1 MILQLNRLRFSHH
14 NNHHRMS
21 EVSLSPL
28 QAFRSIVTGNLHRVL
43 ESQKL
48 GSEFLSFKWI
58 HQCFQ
63 VLPILNNEFAK
74 LMAEIDYPVSSWE
87 AGSIDEYLDYTM
99 NLLELLNAI
108 NSSISHLNQARVSLS
123 HALSLMESS
132 PAMGV
137 ERMREITLH
146 DSIKGFKGS
155 VGDEERNRKGKERI
169 FHEAILVMKGTAFWI
184 CGVVLSGLRS
194 DTWPL
199 MEIMESGVVV
209 DCSLMPLE
217 YSIFRNKITEKRG
230 LVKEVEDVNETVRM
244 IVSKGIGDFDVAM
257 ELKRRLE
264 MVRNGLKGLK
274 EEEEGLFA
282 DVMAA
287 RNEVLETLRRKNK

>member
-1 MILQLNRLRFSHH
+1 MILQLSSLRFSNH

-43 ESQKL
+43 ESLKL
-48 GSEFLSFKWI
+48 GSEFLSLKWI
-58 HQCFQ
+58 HECFQ

-99 NLLELLNAI
+99 SILELLNAI
-108 NSSISHLNQARVSLS
+108 NSSLSHLNQARVSLS
-123 HALSLMESS
+123 HALSLMEST

-155 VGDEERNRKGKERI
+155 GGDEERNRKGKERI
-169 FHEAILVMKGTAFWI
+169 FHEAILVMKGTAFWV
-184 CGVVLSGLRS
+184 CGVVLYGLRS
-194 DTWPL
+194 DVWPL
-199 MEIMESGVVV
+199 MEIMKSGVVV
-209 DCSLMPLE
+209 DCCLMPLD
-217 YSIFRNKITEKRG
+217 SIFRNKIIEKRG

-282 DVMAA
+282 EVMAA